1 MTPVIS
7 VIVPIYK
14 VEKYL
19 DRCVESIV
27 NQTFSVIEII
37 LVDDGSPDNCGK
49 MCDEWAKK
57 DSRIKAFHKENGG
70 LSDARNFG
78 IEHSTAEFLIFID
91 SDDFIEPQM
100 LEVLYGLITEHGADV
115 AVCGLYNCYKSGRF
129 ARCTDDNIIVCDGK
143 KALEYVLIGDRM
155 SVEAPT
161 KLIKREVLGDLR
173 FLKGKTSEDAF
184 FTPELLTRVN
194 KLVETPKPLYNYW
207 HRGGS
212 ITTAPFNE
220 KGTHVIEAYEIN
232 LEKIKNTYPDL
243 ITVAECRL
251 FWAHF
256 TVLDRILASSS
267 GDDLPAFK
275 TSVAFLKKNWLKVV
289 KNPYFTKSRKLSA
302 IALKIN
308 VKLYKILSNAN
319 RRHYEEQD

>member
-1 MTPVIS
+1 MTPLIS

-27 NQTFSVIEII
+27 NQTFSDIEII

-57 DSRIKAFHKENGG
+57 DARIKAFHKENGG

-173 FLKGKTSEDAF
+173 FLKGKTSEVC
-184 FTPELLTRVN
+184 PWVS
-194 KLVETPKPLYNYW
+194 
-207 HRGGS
+207 G
-212 ITTAPFNE
+212 E
-220 KGTHVIEAYEIN
+220 K
-232 LEKIKNTYPDL
+232 
-243 ITVAECRL
+243 
-251 FWAHF
+251 
-256 TVLDRILASSS
+256 
-267 GDDLPAFK
+267 
-275 TSVAFLKKNWLKVV
+275 
-289 KNPYFTKSRKLSA
+289 
-302 IALKIN
+302 
-308 VKLYKILSNAN
+308 
-319 RRHYEEQD
+319 